1 MKPRT
6 HAAALLALAAAAIP
20 ALPGAAEVAVESFE
34 SVDIGAAA
42 NGNGTVVVSA
52 AGATDGGRAVQIS
65 IPTDG
70 KAKVFHAV
78 VDNAFYKAN
87 PGVSKATGMTID
99 VTLEGAGDEGE
110 AELLAG
116 LFALPDGEQ
125 AYTDIGEAVPLTA
138 DMQQQTVAF
147 MFGEA
152 GQAFFD
158 GSSDTY
164 VQLEVF
170 VEGDGLT
177 GTLLLDNLRLVSEAP
192 AEEDAADDAEAQIKA
207 ASKATTDAAAEA
219 EANGNDMD
227 AADAADAD

>member
-52 AGATDGGRAVQIS
+52 AGATDGGRAVQIA
-65 IPTDG
+65 IPADE

-87 PGVSKATGMTID
+87 AGIKSAKGLAVD
-99 VTLEGAGDEGE
+99 VTVEGGGEGD
-110 AELLAG
+110 AAIIAG
-116 LFALPDGEQ
+116 LFALPKGEQ
-125 AYTDIGEAVPLTA
+125 AFEQVDPPVIIGA
-138 DMQQQTVAF
+138 DTEQKTLAF
-147 MFGEA
+147 MFDDDD
-152 GQAFFD
+152 QAFFEA
-158 GSSDTY
+158 SSDTY
-164 VQLEVF
+164 IQLEVF
-170 VEGDGLT
+170 VEGRGLT

-219 EANGNDMD
+219 EANGTDTD